1 MEKLT
6 DVEFLNVSVSVL
18 ARLYF
23 FTNIGLQ
30 VNISCAS
37 TAKITVTSTKRGMVI
52 LSR

>member
-30 VNISCAS
+30 VNISSAS
-37 TAKITVTSTKRGMVI
+37 AKITVTSTKRGMVI